1 MNKSEIMLS
10 KVGDELATAPEYK
23 EMIEY
28 INSKLPAIKK
38 DTSNFYKA
46 DSQFKNVTLDVTE
59 LTPMG
64 SLKHILAV
72 IDQIRLAL
80 EEAYISLKRKQIKI
94 KQKQEEYDK
103 ETDIYKKELLNVD
116 IVELVMHIA
125 NIENS
130 IKGAIRRMSFFTT
143 QYESIMERLGKKE
156 ITEDD
161 YELNES
167 RHHIMTA
174 MKQALN
180 AARTRGGLIDEGN
193 YIYLFDMGI
202 NGAVAQLE
210 IFSYLEMENDLI
222 TKKLEPTH
230 ELTLMWLEACA
241 EKFADCG
248 KKSAESRGLIHF
260 DKKSLVRKTQNN
272 QDTIEE

>member
-10 KVGDELATAPEYK
+10 EVGNELATAPEYK

-46 DSQFKNVTLDVTE
+46 DSQFKNVTLDITE

-72 IDQIRLAL
+72 LDQTRMAL
-80 EEAYISLKRKQIKI
+80 EEAHISLKRKQVKI

-103 ETDIYKKELLNVD
+103 ETDIYKRELINID
-116 IVELVMHIA
+116 IVETAFHIT

-130 IKGAIRRMSFFTT
+130 VRGAIRKMSFFTT
-143 QYESIMERLGKKE
+143 QYEAIIKKLGEKE
-156 ITEDD
+156 ITEED

-180 AARTRGGLIDEGN
+180 AARTRGGFIDEGN

-202 NGAVAQLE
+202 NGAVAQAE
-210 IFSYLEMENDLI
+210 IFAYLEMENDLI
-222 TKKLEPTH
+222 KKNMEPTH
-230 ELTLMWLEACA
+230 ELTMMWLEACA
-241 EKFADCG
+241 DKFIDCG
-248 KKSAESRGLIHF
+248 KKSAENRGLISF
-260 DKKSLVRKTQNN
+260 DKKSLIKETQ
-272 QDTIEE
+272 DDH